1 MLDDLALKIADSLMD
16 TLGKVLNDPMVIF
29 GLLGQAVFMS
39 RMVVQWIESER
50 AKRSVIPIAFW
61 YLSLI
66 GSAMVLIYGFYKED
80 PVIIM
85 GQLFGFIVYIRNLYL
100 IRSHQSQ
107 QVQA

>member
-1 MLDDLALKIADSLMD
+1 MLEALLFKVSDSLLD
-16 TLGKVLNDPMVIF
+16 TAAKVVNDPMVVF

-39 RMVVQWIESER
+39 RMVVQWVESER

-61 YLSLI
+61 YLSII

-80 PVIIM
+80 PVIIL

-100 IRSHQSQ
+100 IRTHQSKQ
-107 QVQA
+107 IDP